1 MFTIHL
7 SKCKLIGLQVIQF
20 FVFKLNLI
28 QSIFLFDFI
37 VNFDEG
43 MRMKKRGFLI
53 FEDKLKII
61 FIFLDTQICILC

>member
-7 SKCKLIGLQVIQF
+7 SKCKLNGLQVIQF